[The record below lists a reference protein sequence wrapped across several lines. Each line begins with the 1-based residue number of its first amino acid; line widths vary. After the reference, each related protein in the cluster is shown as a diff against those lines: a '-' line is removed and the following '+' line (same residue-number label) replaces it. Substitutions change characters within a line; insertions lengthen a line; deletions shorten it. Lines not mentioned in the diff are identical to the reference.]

1 MSVVRR
7 AFVVFSLLAGAA
19 CTPSAD
25 RSPPAPPDAPQAA
38 ADVRAVIPGDGSVP
52 AGDWHAVLIAGDSA
66 TPAFDNGVE
75 EMRAKLR
82 RLGVVDITTYSA
94 DPASV
99 PRERLS
105 TSGNIGPALRSRGNA
120 RACLAFM
127 TSHGNEDGF
136 YLRPERRLLTPSI
149 LDRLLSEGC
158 GAVPTVVIVSA
169 CHSGT
174 FIDNGAR
181 RPNRVILTAAATNRT
196 SFGCGADDEYTY
208 YDWCLLHQL
217 DGAATWGDL
226 ARSTRSCVE
235 GLERKIGAPAS
246 QPQLFIGSE
255 VANLRLPGR

>member
-1 MSVVRR
+1 MSVRI
-7 AFVVFSLLAGAA
+7 AFVALSFLLAVA

-25 RSPPAPPDAPQAA
+25 TPSPITQAA
-38 ADVRAVIPGDGSVP
+38 ATAPMLPGDGSVP
-52 AGDWHAVLIAGDSA
+52 ANQWHAVLIAGDSA

-82 RLGVVDITTYSA
+82 RLGVVDITIYSA

-105 TSGNIGPALRSRGNA
+105 SSGNVGAALRGSGGA
-120 RACLAFM
+120 KACLAFM

-136 YLRPERRLLTPSI
+136 YLRPDRRVLTPPT
-149 LDRLLSEGC
+149 LDRLLAEGC
-158 GAVPTVVIVSA
+158 GSLPTVVIVSA

-208 YDWCLLHQL
+208 YDWCLLHAF
-217 DGAATWGDL
+217 DEAVTWSDL
-226 ARSTRSCVE
+226 AASTKTCVE
-235 GLERKIGAPAS
+235 GLERRKGVRPS
-246 QPQLFIGSE
+246 LPQLFVGSE

>member
-1 MSVVRR
+1 MSVRG
-7 AFVVFSLLAGAA
+7 AFVVLSFFLAVA
-19 CTPSAD
+19 CTPTAD
-25 RSPPAPPDAPQAA
+25 SPPPVQQAA
-38 ADVRAVIPGDGSVP
+38 TVAPLLPGDGSVP
-52 AGDWHAVLIAGDSA
+52 ASQWHAVLIAGDSA

-82 RLGVVDITTYSA
+82 RIGVTDITTYSA

-105 TSGNIGPALRSRGNA
+105 SSGNIAAALSGNGGAGA

-136 YLRPERRLLTPSI
+136 YLRPDRRMLTPPT
-149 LDRLLSEGC
+149 LDRLLGEGC
-158 GAVPTVVIVSA
+158 GSLPTVVIVSA

-174 FIDNGAR
+174 FIDRGVR
-181 RPNRVILTAAATNRT
+181 KPNRVILTAAATNRT

-217 DGAATWGDL
+217 DGASTWSDL
-226 ARSTRSCVE
+226 AASTKTCVE
-235 GLERKIGAPAS
+235 GLERRIGARPS
-246 QPQLFIGSE
+246 LPQLFVGSE
-255 VANLRLPGR
+255 VATLRLPGR

>member
-1 MSVVRR
+1 MSVRI
-7 AFVVFSLLAGAA
+7 AFVASSFLLAVA

-25 RSPPAPPDAPQAA
+25 TLPPITQVAATAPMSS
-38 ADVRAVIPGDGSVP
+38 GDGSVP
-52 AGDWHAVLIAGDSA
+52 AHQWHAVLIGGDSA

-82 RLGVVDITTYSA
+82 RHGVVDITAYSA

-105 TSGNIGPALRSRGNA
+105 SSANVAAALRGGGGA
-120 RACLAFM
+120 KACLAFM
-127 TSHGNEDGF
+127 TSHGDEAGF
-136 YLRPERRLLTPSI
+136 YLRPDRRLLTPPT
-149 LDRLLSEGC
+149 LDRLLAEGC
-158 GAVPTVVIVSA
+158 GSLPTVVIVSA

-208 YDWCLLHQL
+208 YDWCLLHAFDEAVTWSNL
-217 DGAATWGDL
+217 AA
-226 ARSTRSCVE
+226 STKTCVE
-235 GLERKIGAPAS
+235 GLERKIGARPS
-246 QPQLFIGSE
+246 LPQLFVGSD

>member
-1 MSVVRR
+1 MSMRT
-7 AFVVFSLLAGAA
+7 AFVVLSVLLAAA

-25 RSPPAPPDAPQAA
+25 SSPPVTRVAASAPIVA
-38 ADVRAVIPGDGSVP
+38 GDGSVP
-52 AGDWHAVLIAGDSA
+52 ANQWHAVLVAGDNA

-75 EMRAKLR
+75 EMGAKLR
-82 RLGVVDITTYSA
+82 RHGVVDITAYSA

-105 TSGNIGPALRSRGNA
+105 SSGNVAAALRSGGGK
-120 RACLAFM
+120 ACLAFM
-127 TSHGNEDGF
+127 TSHGNGEGF
-136 YLRPERRLLTPSI
+136 YLRADRRMLTPPT
-149 LDRLLSEGC
+149 LDRLLGEGC
-158 GAVPTVVIVSA
+158 GALPTVVIVSA

-208 YDWCLLHQL
+208 YDWCLLHAF
-217 DGAATWGDL
+217 DEAVTWSDL
-226 ARSTRSCVE
+226 AASTKTCVE
-235 GLERKIGAPAS
+235 DLERKIGVRPS
-246 QPQLFIGSE
+246 LPQLFVGSD

>member
-1 MSVVRR
+1 MRF
-7 AFVVFSLLAGAA
+7 AFAVAAILLASA

-25 RSPPAPPDAPQAA
+25 PPPPITRAA
-38 ADVRAVIPGDGSVP
+38 AAPSIVPGNGIIP
-52 AGDWHAVLIAGDSA
+52 ANRWRAVLIAGDSS

-82 RLGVVDITTYSA
+82 AHGVTDITIYSA

-105 TSGNIGPALRSRGNA
+105 TSGNVASGLRGGGGQ
-120 RACLAFM
+120 ACLAFM

-136 YLRPERRLLTPSI
+136 YLRLDRRLLTPRT
-149 LDRLLSEGC
+149 LDRLLAEGC
-158 GAVPTVVIVSA
+158 GSVPTVVVVSA

-174 FIDNGAR
+174 FIDNGVR
-181 RPNRVILTAAATNRT
+181 KPNRVILTAAATNRT

-208 YDWCLLHQL
+208 YDWCLLHQF
-217 DGAATWGDL
+217 DGATTWSEL
-226 ARSTRSCVE
+226 AAATRSCVE
-235 GLERKIGAPAS
+235 GLERKMGVKAS
-246 QPQLFIGSE
+246 LPQLFVGSD

>member
-1 MSVVRR
+1 MSLRI
-7 AFVVFSLLAGAA
+7 AFVVLSFFLASA
-19 CTPSAD
+19 CVPTAE
-25 RSPPAPPDAPQAA
+25 APPPVTQTAA
-38 ADVRAVIPGDGSVP
+38 MVPLPGDGRVP
-52 AGDWHAVLIAGDSA
+52 ATQWHAVLIAGDSA

-82 RLGVVDITTYSA
+82 RLGVTDITTYSA

-105 TSGNIGPALRSRGNA
+105 SSGNVAAALRGNGGA

-127 TSHGNEDGF
+127 TSHGSEGGF
-136 YLRPERRLLTPSI
+136 YLRPDRRLMTPPT
-149 LDRLLSEGC
+149 LDRLLGEGC
-158 GAVPTVVIVSA
+158 GALPTVVIVSA

-174 FIDNGAR
+174 FIDNGLR
-181 RPNRVILTAAATNRT
+181 RPNRVILTAASTNRT

-217 DGAATWGDL
+217 DGASTWSDL
-226 ARSTRSCVE
+226 AQSTKTCVE
-235 GLERKIGAPAS
+235 GLERKIGARPS
-246 QPQLFIGSE
+246 LPQLFIGSE

>member
-1 MSVVRR
+1 MRS
-7 AFVVFSLLAGAA
+7 AFVVLSFLLAAA

-25 RSPPAPPDAPQAA
+25 APPLATR
-38 ADVRAVIPGDGSVP
+38 VAVTASMLPGDGSVP
-52 AGDWHAVLIAGDSA
+52 ANQWHAVLIAGDSA

-82 RLGVVDITTYSA
+82 RHGVVDITAYSA

-99 PRERLS
+99 PRERLAS
-105 TSGNIGPALRSRGNA
+105 SSNVAAALRGGGGK
-120 RACLAFM
+120 ACLAFM
-127 TSHGNEDGF
+127 TSHGNEEGF
-136 YLRPERRLLTPSI
+136 YLRTDRRLLTPPT
-149 LDRLLSEGC
+149 LDRLLAEGC
-158 GAVPTVVIVSA
+158 GSLPTVVIVSA

-208 YDWCLLHQL
+208 YDWCLLHAF
-217 DGAATWGDL
+217 DEAVTWSDL
-226 ARSTRSCVE
+226 AASTKTCVE
-235 GLERKIGAPAS
+235 GLERRKGVRPS
-246 QPQLFIGSE
+246 LPQLFVGSE

>member
-1 MSVVRR
+1 MSMRT
-7 AFVVFSLLAGAA
+7 AFVLSALLVAA

-25 RSPPAPPDAPQAA
+25 APPHVMQAA
-38 ADVRAVIPGDGSVP
+38 ATAPILPGDGSVP
-52 AGDWHAVLIAGDSA
+52 ANQWHAVLIAGDSA

-82 RLGVVDITTYSA
+82 RLGVVDITAYSA
-94 DPASV
+94 DPAGV

-105 TSGNIGPALRSRGNA
+105 SSGNVGAALRGSGGA
-120 RACLAFM
+120 KACLAFM

-136 YLRPERRLLTPSI
+136 YLRPDRRVLTPPT
-149 LDRLLSEGC
+149 LDRLLAEGC
-158 GAVPTVVIVSA
+158 GSLPTVVIVSA

-208 YDWCLLHQL
+208 YDWCLLHAF
-217 DGAATWGDL
+217 DEAVTWSDL
-226 ARSTRSCVE
+226 AASTKTCVE
-235 GLERKIGAPAS
+235 GLERRKGVRPS
-246 QPQLFIGSE
+246 LPQLFVGRE

>member
-1 MSVVRR
+1 MAVRC
-7 AFVVFSLLAGAA
+7 AFVVVASLLAGAA

-25 RSPPAPPDAPQAA
+25 SPPPVTQAA
-38 ADVRAVIPGDGSVP
+38 AAAAAPMPAGDGSVP
-52 AGDWHAVLIAGDSA
+52 ANQWHAVLIAGDSA

-82 RLGVVDITTYSA
+82 NLGVVDITTYSA

-105 TSGNIGPALRSRGNA
+105 SSGNVAAALRGGGGK
-120 RACLAFM
+120 ACLAFM

-136 YLRPERRLLTPSI
+136 YLRPDRRLLTPAT
-149 LDRLLSEGC
+149 LDRLLAEGC
-158 GAVPTVVIVSA
+158 GGVPTVVIVSA

-181 RPNRVILTAAATNRT
+181 RPNRVILTAAATDRT

-217 DGAATWGDL
+217 DGASTWSDL
-226 ARSTRSCVE
+226 ARSTRTCVE
-235 GLERKIGAPAS
+235 GLERKQGMRPS
-246 QPQLFIGSE
+246 QPQLFVGSE

>member
-1 MSVVRR
+1 MSVRT
-7 AFVVFSLLAGAA
+7 AFVVLSLFMAAA

-25 RSPPAPPDAPQAA
+25 APPPVTQAA
-38 ADVRAVIPGDGSVP
+38 ATAPILPAVLPTGGSVP
-52 AGDWHAVLIAGDSA
+52 AQQWHAVLIAGDSA

-75 EMRAKLR
+75 EMRAKLQR
-82 RLGVVDITTYSA
+82 IGVVDITTYSA

-99 PRERLS
+99 PRDRLS
-105 TSGNIGPALRSRGNA
+105 SSGNIVAALRGNGGA

-136 YLRPERRLLTPSI
+136 FLRPDRRMLTPPT
-149 LDRLLSEGC
+149 LDRLLAEGC
-158 GAVPTVVIVSA
+158 GALPTVVIVSA

-174 FIDNGAR
+174 FIDNGVR

-217 DGAATWGDL
+217 DGASTWTEL
-226 ARSTRSCVE
+226 AASTKTCVE
-235 GLERKIGAPAS
+235 GLERKIGVQPS
-246 QPQLFIGSE
+246 QPQLFVGSE

>member
-1 MSVVRR
+1 MSVRI
-7 AFVVFSLLAGAA
+7 AFVALSVLLAVA

-25 RSPPAPPDAPQAA
+25 TPPPITQAA
-38 ADVRAVIPGDGSVP
+38 AAPMLPGDGGVP
-52 AGDWHAVLIAGDSA
+52 ANRWHAVLIAGDSA

-82 RLGVVDITTYSA
+82 KLGVVDITTYSA
-94 DPASV
+94 DPAGV

-105 TSGNIGPALRSRGNA
+105 SSGNVGAALRGSGGA
-120 RACLAFM
+120 KACLAFM
-127 TSHGNEDGF
+127 TSHGSEDGF
-136 YLRPERRLLTPSI
+136 YLRPDRRVLTPPT
-149 LDRLLSEGC
+149 LDRLLAEGC
-158 GAVPTVVIVSA
+158 GSVPTVVIVSA

-174 FIDNGAR
+174 FIDNGMR

-217 DGAATWGDL
+217 DGASTWGDL
-226 ARSTRSCVE
+226 ARSTKTCVE
-235 GLERKIGAPAS
+235 GLERKIGARPS
-246 QPQLFIGSE
+246 QPQFFVGSE

>member
-1 MSVVRR
+1 MSVRT
-7 AFVVFSLLAGAA
+7 AYVVFASLLVASA
-19 CTPSAD
+19 CTPLAD
-25 RSPPAPPDAPQAA
+25 SPPPVTRVAATAP
-38 ADVRAVIPGDGSVP
+38 IPPSDGSVP
-52 AGDWHAVLIAGDSA
+52 ANQWHAVLVAGDSA

-82 RLGVVDITTYSA
+82 KLGVVDITTYSA

-105 TSGNIGPALRSRGNA
+105 SSGNVAAALRGGGGK
-120 RACLAFM
+120 ACLAFM
-127 TSHGNEDGF
+127 TSHGNEEGF
-136 YLRPERRLLTPSI
+136 YLRPDRRLLTPPT
-149 LDRLLSEGC
+149 LDRLLGEGC
-158 GAVPTVVIVSA
+158 GSLPTVVIVSA

-217 DGAATWGDL
+217 EGASTWGEVAQL
-226 ARSTRSCVE
+226 TKTCVE
-235 GLERKIGAPAS
+235 GLERKIGARPS
-246 QPQLFIGSE
+246 QPQLFVGSE

>member
-1 MSVVRR
+1 MSVRI
-7 AFVVFSLLAGAA
+7 AFVALSVLLAVA

-25 RSPPAPPDAPQAA
+25 TPPPITQAA
-38 ADVRAVIPGDGSVP
+38 AAPMLPGDGGVP
-52 AGDWHAVLIAGDSA
+52 ANRWHAVLIAGDSA

-82 RLGVVDITTYSA
+82 KLGVVDITTYSA
-94 DPASV
+94 DPAGV

-105 TSGNIGPALRSRGNA
+105 SSGNVGAALRGSGGA
-120 RACLAFM
+120 KACLAFM
-127 TSHGNEDGF
+127 TSHGSEDGF
-136 YLRPERRLLTPSI
+136 YLRPDRRVLTPPT
-149 LDRLLSEGC
+149 LDRLLAEGC
-158 GAVPTVVIVSA
+158 GSVPTVVIVSA

-174 FIDNGAR
+174 FIDNGMR

-217 DGAATWGDL
+217 DGASTWGDL
-226 ARSTRSCVE
+226 ARSTKICVE
-235 GLERKIGAPAS
+235 GLERKIGARPS
-246 QPQLFIGSE
+246 QPQFFVGSE